1 MMNAAQEQAGSMLK
15 PEAAALVETYFSR
28 VHGALLVAAAGECE
42 EAVEDLR
49 THVLEALVGGA
60 GTPADVTRILAGLGS
75 PEGLAAQCAESSDN
89 QPSAGAEPSH
99 HERHSLLAG
108 RVLGMPYDLRV
119 PTASRVARRWWDPL
133 NPQIVVPRVFGVGWT
148 VNYGALAVR
157 LGLVRPDDEDVP
169 FEQVPQRWLA
179 AALALPLVVTGGF
192 VLLVVLFQAGLPD
205 QVATHYA
212 PNGAADG
219 FSSKGVALLLPA
231 AMTLFGVGMAAL
243 TWVLKRP
250 PLSRVAAGALATM
263 LAGVSIGVYGQGV
276 AQAHGTPGLTILL
289 AALAGAIVLPFVLLV
304 VLSRVGRAAEQRR
317 DLKATS
323 KKGSV

>member
-1 MMNAAQEQAGSMLK
+1 MMNTAQERADSMLT

-42 EAVEDLR
+42 EAVDDLR
-49 THVLEALVGGA
+49 THVLEALAGSA
-60 GTPADVTRILAGLGS
+60 GTSDDVTRILAELGT
-75 PEGLAAQCAESSDN
+75 PEALAAQCADSSDEL
-89 QPSAGAEPSH
+89 SSDDVPSH
-99 HERHSLLAG
+99 DERRTVLVG
-108 RVLGMPYDLRV
+108 RVLGLPYDWRV

-133 NPQIVVPRVFGVGWT
+133 NPQIVVARVFGIGWT

-169 FEQVPQRWLA
+169 FEQVPRRWLA
-179 AALALPLVVTGGF
+179 AALVLPLVVTAGLI
-192 VLLVVLFQAGLPD
+192 VLFALFQAGLPD

-212 PNGAADG
+212 PDGSADG

-231 AMTLFGVGMAAL
+231 AVALFGVAMAAW
-243 TWVLKRP
+243 TWVRKRP
-250 PLSRVAAGALATM
+250 ALPRVAAGALATM
-263 LAGVSIGVYGQGV
+263 LAGVSIGIYGQSV

-289 AALAGAIVLPFVLLV
+289 SALAGAIVLPFLLLV
-304 VLSRVGRAAEQRR
+304 ILSRVGRAAEQRR
-317 DLKATS
+317 DLKAAS